1 MIGYKPFFQKESF
14 NKVIKTKMFDE
25 YWDAVGEQWDNILMI
40 YKRFEDKK
48 PVMLLDIQEQKIYV
62 YPYNDFKSD
71 LSKRS
76 QIQLEE
82 QYEKAILNNKMVVFV
97 RDNEKRKLVSYS
109 VEY

>member
-1 MIGYKPFFQKESF
+1 MYEQ
-14 NKVIKTKMFDE
+14 
-25 YWDAVGEQWDNILMI
+25 YWDAVGEQWDNILGL

-48 PVMLLDIQEQKIYV
+48 PVILLDIQEQKIYA
-62 YPYNDFKSD
+62 YPYNNFRSN

-82 QYEKAILNNKMVVFV
+82 QYEAAILNNKIVVFV
-97 RDNEKRKLVSYS
+97 RDNEKRDLVSYS